1 MGSRGGKAYL
11 LLGVFV
17 LSQGPGVSP
26 FSLSAKAQRGLLGE
40 RSQLAYS
47 LISPFNDF
55 VGGVWE
61 KNSRKLY
68 FTIRLSKSFRRIP
81 AKIAYLTFLF
91 CYLNFFFNTAKF
103 TLKPLNI
110 WSCSCRCYPC
120 SCRCYPWFPA
130 PCWPSSLD
138 GFEGKMT
145 RGMSGS
151 S

>member
-17 LSQGPGVSP
+17 LSRGPGVST

-47 LISPFNDF
+47 LISSFNDF
-55 VGGVWE
+55 VGK
-61 KNSRKLY
+61 KNSRRLY

-91 CYLNFFFNTAKF
+91 CFFNF
-103 TLKPLNI
+103 SFLIPQSSHRSPLT
-110 WSCSCRCYPC
+110 SG
-120 SCRCYPWFPA
+120 PA
-130 PCWPSSLD
+130 AAGVIL
-138 GFEGKMT
+138 
-145 RGMSGS
+145 GS
-151 S
+151 QPHAGPQAWMGLRAR